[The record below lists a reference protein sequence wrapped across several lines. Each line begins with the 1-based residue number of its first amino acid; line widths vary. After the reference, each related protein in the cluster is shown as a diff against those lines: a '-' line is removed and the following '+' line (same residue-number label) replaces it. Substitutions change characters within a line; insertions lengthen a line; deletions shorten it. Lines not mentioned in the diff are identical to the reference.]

1 MKFNLKDI
9 RDFSVYITPNFKT
22 TTTTRYKFSLI
33 KMLMYIGLYTITAWL
48 FLLVILSV
56 TPLKNSLFVIDD
68 NEMVAQAEK
77 IEALQNKVYDLT
89 AQLQS
94 LATNNERL
102 KFAFQLAQRDSIK
115 KDDSL
120 YNTLQKTIKKKIKIG
135 GDFYTAFISLID
147 KYFANSDTINNKMI
161 FIEPTQGVITQSYKP
176 EKGHFGTDYGV
187 KKGSPVFASAGGLVI
202 FSGFTPDFGYTII
215 IKHDNNYITS
225 YKHCSSLL
233 KKSRDIVYQGELIA
247 LSGNS
252 GTNTTGPHLHFE
264 IWHNGKSLD
273 PESILLK

>member
-147 KYFANSDTINNKMI
+147 KYFPNSDTINNKMI

-215 IKHDNNYITS
+215 IKHDNNYITL